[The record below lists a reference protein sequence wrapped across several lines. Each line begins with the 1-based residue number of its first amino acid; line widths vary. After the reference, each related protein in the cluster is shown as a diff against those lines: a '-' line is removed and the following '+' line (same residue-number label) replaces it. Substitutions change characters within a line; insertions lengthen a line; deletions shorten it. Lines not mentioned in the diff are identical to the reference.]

1 MLIIPAI
8 DIKGGKCV
16 RLRRGQMSTAKV
28 FSDSPLEIVKSW
40 VSQGAQL
47 IHVIDLD
54 GAKNGLP
61 INDNIIKKIVRSFNE
76 IDFQVGGGIRNIQSA
91 SSYLEAGVA
100 KIILGTQA
108 IKEPSLIKK
117 LCSLYPGRI
126 VLAVDF
132 YKGKIKKSGWAE
144 GTNLTPEEVIRLFS
158 SLPLAAIVITDI
170 SRDGMMNGP
179 NISVTLDLASLSS
192 IPVIVSG
199 CIANLV
205 HIKKIISANSEN
217 RISGVIC
224 GRSLYEKSFSLEEAI
239 KVTKF

>member
-28 FSDSPLEIVKSW
+28 FSDSPLEIVKLW

-91 SSYLEAGVA
+91 SSYLEAGVS

-144 GTNLTPEEVIRLFS
+144 GTNLTPEEVISLFS

-179 NISVTLDLASLSS
+179 NISVTLELASLSS

-199 CIANLV
+199 GIANLD

>member
-28 FSDSPLEIVKSW
+28 FSDSPLEIVKLW

-54 GAKNGLP
+54 GAKNGLL

-91 SSYLEAGVA
+91 ASYLEAGVS

-199 CIANLV
+199 GIANLD

>member
-91 SSYLEAGVA
+91 ASYLEAGVS

-144 GTNLTPEEVIRLFS
+144 GTNLTPEEVISLFS

-179 NISVTLDLASLSS
+179 NISVTLELASLSS

-199 CIANLV
+199 GIANLD

-217 RISGVIC
+217 KISGVIC

>member
-8 DIKGGKCV
+8 DIKEGKCV
-16 RLRRGQMSTAKV
+16 RLRRGQMATAKI
-28 FSDSPLEIVKSW
+28 FSDSPLEIVKLW

-54 GAKNGLP
+54 GAKSGLP

-91 SSYLEAGVA
+91 ASYLEAGVA

-158 SLPLAAIVITDI
+158 SLPLASIVITDI

-179 NISVTLDLASLSS
+179 NILVTLELASLSS

-199 CIANLV
+199 GIANLD

>member
-16 RLRRGQMSTAKV
+16 RLRRGQMATAKI
-28 FSDSPLEIVKSW
+28 FSDSPLEIVKLW

-54 GAKNGLP
+54 GAKSGLP

-179 NISVTLDLASLSS
+179 NILVTLELASLSS

-199 CIANLV
+199 GIANLD

>member
-179 NISVTLDLASLSS
+179 NISVTLELASLSS

-199 CIANLV
+199 GIANLD

>member
-16 RLRRGQMSTAKV
+16 RLRRGQMATAKI
-28 FSDSPLEIVKSW
+28 FSDSPLEIVKLW

-54 GAKNGLP
+54 GAKSGLP

-91 SSYLEAGVA
+91 ASYLEAGVS

-144 GTNLTPEEVIRLFS
+144 GTNLTPEEVISLFS

-179 NISVTLDLASLSS
+179 NISVTLELASLSS

-199 CIANLV
+199 GIANLD

>member
-28 FSDSPLEIVKSW
+28 FSDSPLEVVKSW

-91 SSYLEAGVA
+91 ASYLEAGVS

-144 GTNLTPEEVIRLFS
+144 GTNMKPEEVISPFS

-179 NISVTLDLASLSS
+179 NISVTLELASLSS

-199 CIANLV
+199 GIANLD

-217 RISGVIC
+217 RISGVVC

>member
-16 RLRRGQMSTAKV
+16 RLRRGQMATAKI
-28 FSDSPLEIVKSW
+28 FSDSPLEIVKLW

-91 SSYLEAGVA
+91 ASYLEAGVS

-144 GTNLTPEEVIRLFS
+144 GTNLTPEEVISLFS

-179 NISVTLDLASLSS
+179 NISVTLELASLSS

-199 CIANLV
+199 GIANLD

>member
-91 SSYLEAGVA
+91 ASYLEAGVA

-144 GTNLTPEEVIRLFS
+144 GTNLTPEKVIRLFS

-179 NISVTLDLASLSS
+179 NISVTLELASLSS

-199 CIANLV
+199 GIANLD

>member
-40 VSQGAQL
+40 GSQGAQL

-91 SSYLEAGVA
+91 ASYLEAGVA

-158 SLPLAAIVITDI
+158 SLPLASIVITDI

-179 NISVTLDLASLSS
+179 NILVTLELASLSS

-199 CIANLV
+199 GIANLD

>member
-91 SSYLEAGVA
+91 ASYLEAGVA

-179 NISVTLDLASLSS
+179 NILVTLELASLSS

-199 CIANLV
+199 GIANLD

>member
-91 SSYLEAGVA
+91 ASYLEAGVA

-144 GTNLTPEEVIRLFS
+144 GTNLTPEEVISLFS

-179 NISVTLDLASLSS
+179 NILVTLELASLSS

-199 CIANLV
+199 GIANLD

>member
-8 DIKGGKCV
+8 DIKEGKCV
-16 RLRRGQMSTAKV
+16 RLRRGQMATAKI

-91 SSYLEAGVA
+91 ASYLEAGVS

-144 GTNLTPEEVIRLFS
+144 GTNLTPEEVISLFS

-179 NISVTLDLASLSS
+179 NISVTLELASLSS

-199 CIANLV
+199 GIANLD

>member
-8 DIKGGKCV
+8 DIKGGKCG
-16 RLRRGQMSTAKV
+16 RLRRGQMATAKI
-28 FSDSPLEIVKSW
+28 FSDSPLEIVKLW

-54 GAKNGLP
+54 GAKSGLP

-179 NISVTLDLASLSS
+179 NISVTLELASLSS

-199 CIANLV
+199 GIANLD

>member
-1 MLIIPAI
+1 M
-8 DIKGGKCV
+8 G
-16 RLRRGQMSTAKV
+16 
-28 FSDSPLEIVKSW
+28 
-40 VSQGAQL
+40 VSGAQL

-91 SSYLEAGVA
+91 ASYLEAGVS

-144 GTNLTPEEVIRLFS
+144 GTNLTPEEVISLFS

-179 NISVTLDLASLSS
+179 NISVTLELASLSS

-199 CIANLV
+199 GIANLD

>member
-16 RLRRGQMSTAKV
+16 RLRRGQMATAKI
-28 FSDSPLEIVKSW
+28 FSDSPLEIVKLW

-54 GAKNGLP
+54 GAKSGLP

-91 SSYLEAGVA
+91 ASYLEAGVA

-126 VLAVDF
+126 VLGVDF

-144 GTNLTPEEVIRLFS
+144 GTNLTPEEVISLFS

-179 NISVTLDLASLSS
+179 NISVTLELASLSS

-199 CIANLV
+199 GIANLD

>member
-91 SSYLEAGVA
+91 SSYLEAGA
-100 KIILGTQA
+100 SRIILGTQA

-199 CIANLV
+199 GIANLD

>member
-8 DIKGGKCV
+8 DIKGVKCV

-91 SSYLEAGVA
+91 ASYLEAGVS

-179 NISVTLDLASLSS
+179 NISVTLELASLSS

-199 CIANLV
+199 GIANLD

>member
-16 RLRRGQMSTAKV
+16 RLRRGQMATAKI
-28 FSDSPLEIVKSW
+28 FSDSPLEIVKLW

-54 GAKNGLP
+54 GAKSGLP
-61 INDNIIKKIVRSFNE
+61 SNDNIIKKIVRSFNE

-117 LCSLYPGRI
+117 LCSLYPG
-126 VLAVDF
+126 
-132 YKGKIKKSGWAE
+132 G
-144 GTNLTPEEVIRLFS
+144 
-158 SLPLAAIVITDI
+158 
-170 SRDGMMNGP
+170 
-179 NISVTLDLASLSS
+179 
-192 IPVIVSG
+192 
-199 CIANLV
+199 
-205 HIKKIISANSEN
+205 
-217 RISGVIC
+217 
-224 GRSLYEKSFSLEEAI
+224 
-239 KVTKF
+239 

>member
-91 SSYLEAGVA
+91 ASYLEAGVS

-144 GTNLTPEEVIRLFS
+144 GTNLTPEEVISLFS

-179 NISVTLDLASLSS
+179 NISVTLELASLSS

-199 CIANLV
+199 GIANLD

>member
-91 SSYLEAGVA
+91 ASYLEAGVA

-144 GTNLTPEEVIRLFS
+144 GTNLTPEEVISLFS

-179 NISVTLDLASLSS
+179 NISVTLELASLSS

-199 CIANLV
+199 GIANLD

>member
-91 SSYLEAGVA
+91 ASYLEAGVS

-117 LCSLYPGRI
+117 LCS
-126 VLAVDF
+126 F
-132 YKGKIKKSGWAE
+132 Q
-144 GTNLTPEEVIRLFS
+144 S
-158 SLPLAAIVITDI
+158 SYGSYRRTKTIYY
-170 SRDGMMNGP
+170 
-179 NISVTLDLASLSS
+179 LS
-192 IPVIVSG
+192 
-199 CIANLV
+199 
-205 HIKKIISANSEN
+205 
-217 RISGVIC
+217 
-224 GRSLYEKSFSLEEAI
+224 
-239 KVTKF
+239 

>member
-91 SSYLEAGVA
+91 ASYLEAGVS

-179 NISVTLDLASLSS
+179 NILVTLELASLSS

-199 CIANLV
+199 GIANLD

-217 RISGVIC
+217 RISGEIC
-224 GRSLYEKSFSLEEAI
+224 GRSL
-239 KVTKF
+239 

>member
-91 SSYLEAGVA
+91 ASYLEAGVS

-158 SLPLAAIVITDI
+158 SLPLASIVITDI

-179 NISVTLDLASLSS
+179 NILVTLELASLSS

-199 CIANLV
+199 GIANLD

>member
-8 DIKGGKCV
+8 DIKEGKCV
-16 RLRRGQMSTAKV
+16 RLRRGQMATAKI
-28 FSDSPLEIVKSW
+28 FSDSPLEIVKLW

-54 GAKNGLP
+54 GAKSGLP
-61 INDNIIKKIVRSFNE
+61 INDKIIKKIVRSFNE

-91 SSYLEAGVA
+91 ASYLEAGVA

-179 NISVTLDLASLSS
+179 NILVTLELASLSS

-199 CIANLV
+199 GIANLD

>member
-91 SSYLEAGVA
+91 ASYLEAGVS

-158 SLPLAAIVITDI
+158 SLPLASIVITDI

-179 NISVTLDLASLSS
+179 NISVTLELASLSS

-199 CIANLV
+199 GIANLD

>member
-28 FSDSPLEIVKSW
+28 FSNSPLEIVKSW

-91 SSYLEAGVA
+91 ASYLEAGVS

-144 GTNLTPEEVIRLFS
+144 GTNLTPEEVISLFS

-179 NISVTLDLASLSS
+179 NISVTLELASLSS

-199 CIANLV
+199 GIANLD